1 MDVCSVWLIICL
13 LISSTVHALGQISST
28 KAVLN
33 WTTACL
39 GQAGVAMDRA
49 FLRDSQA
56 EYLEIYAKTLKA
68 TEKLR
73 NLPVHFYRGYFGPW
87 VENIFIERFM
97 SKPPLY
103 FFPLIPL
110 FIQWTDYSRLVHRM
124 KTDPALIRALNM
136 SIDSRFPYLAV
147 SQHDCGIHQFMKL
160 FPNIIVM
167 SAGGNGHVPIPLL
180 KKVMSMPMDPE
191 KRTIEVLFQG
201 NIRNGPRQ
209 ELLNKFLR
217 SGAQV
222 LQKAPGKLEDYA
234 AVLAQSAFTFA
245 PFGVGR
251 TSFRMYEALQ
261 SGSIPIYIYNDVP
274 WLPYQSRLD
283 WSEFAFVCSQSDV
296 ESAGW
301 QVLKAVHN
309 ATRLHAMQHAA
320 RKWVQSH
327 WTYDG
332 VMQHIDYLFTDTDRS
347 DLYCERPPDQWCI
360 YGLSIFEQE
369 NVAYKLA
376 DREAI
381 KLNKTRLVQHA
392 ELDGRVTF
400 GEAK

>member
-1 MDVCSVWLIICL
+1 M
-13 LISSTVHALGQISST
+13 
-28 KAVLN
+28 
-33 WTTACL
+33 
-39 GQAGVAMDRA
+39 
-49 FLRDSQA
+49 
-56 EYLEIYAKTLKA
+56 
-68 TEKLR
+68 
-73 NLPVHFYRGYFGPW
+73 
-87 VENIFIERFM
+87 
-97 SKPPLY
+97 
-103 FFPLIPL
+103 
-110 FIQWTDYSRLVHRM
+110 
-124 KTDPALIRALNM
+124 
-136 SIDSRFPYLAV
+136 
-147 SQHDCGIHQFMKL
+147 
-160 FPNIIVM
+160 
-167 SAGGNGHVPIPLL
+167 
-180 KKVMSMPMDPE
+180 
-191 KRTIEVLFQG
+191 
-201 NIRNGPRQ
+201 
-209 ELLNKFLR
+209 
-217 SGAQV
+217 
-222 LQKAPGKLEDYA
+222 
-234 AVLAQSAFTFA
+234 
-245 PFGVGR
+245 
-251 TSFRMYEALQ
+251 
-261 SGSIPIYIYNDVP
+261 
-274 WLPYQSRLD
+274 
-283 WSEFAFVCSQSDV
+283 CSQSDV